1 MLHNKA
7 KNESSNLTLAS
18 VRKEMGKPRIGRS
31 AKIAELN
38 LDTTRTPEQPR
49 VTMPG
54 TVAKIIASS
63 GLGQPDKAQ
72 IAVDG
77 ADHGYRNLR
86 IENILTDEHGDD
98 AKLKTGDHVE
108 VAVTAEAKDRFSL
121 KRKTQ
126 NARRRVD

>member
-1 MLHNKA
+1 MLHKKP
-7 KNESSNLTLAS
+7 KNESNLTLANL
-18 VRKEMGKPRIGRS
+18 RKEMDKPRRARS
-31 AKIAELN
+31 ARIAELN
-38 LDTTRTPEQPR
+38 LDARRSSERPS
-49 VTMPG
+49 VTMRG

-86 IENILTDEHGDD
+86 IENTLTDEHGDD

-108 VAVTAEAKDRFSL
+108 VAVTAGAKDRPSL
-121 KRKTQ
+121 KR
-126 NARRRVD
+126 